1 MQKEK
6 EKLNL
11 FSDQA
16 LEKIIGYSITVNKHF
31 FSKDLINAVSIK
43 ANPWD
48 KQSFIYGLFLGDA
61 YINRYGAITLNQ
73 GWKQKGFLTW
83 KYLMLKQWNVLTN
96 KSFPVRVI
104 NFNKKRNKYYV
115 SYRFNTKSLFK
126 IERNLFFPLTVN
138 KQSLSKSK
146 KALPL
151 NFEEIINA
159 QVLALWFMDDG
170 GLGGNTALGLVLDV
184 SAFTTTEQ
192 VFIQQVLDK
201 KFHLKTS
208 LHIYNKN
215 KNHVKLY
222 FKKESVEVFKNLIK
236 PYIVPSLKYKI
247 KC

>member
-1 MQKEK
+1 MQK

-11 FSDQA
+11 LSNQA
-16 LEKIIGYSITVNKHF
+16 LEKIIGYSIIPGKEDKHLF
-31 FSKDLINAVSIK
+31 LKDLINAVSFK

-48 KQSFIYGLFLGDA
+48 KQSFIYGLLLRDA
-61 YINRYGAITLNQ
+61 YINKYGAITLNQ

-83 KYLMLKQWNVLTN
+83 NFLMLKQWNVLTN
-96 KSFPVRVI
+96 KSFPVKVV

-126 IERNLFFPLTVN
+126 IERSLFFP
-138 KQSLSKSK
+138 KQSKTNDKKVK

-151 NFEEIINA
+151 NFKEILNA

-184 SAFTTTEQ
+184 SAFTVQEQ
-192 VFIQQVLDK
+192 VFIQQVLNK
-201 KFHLKTS
+201 KFHLQTS

-222 FKKESVEVFKNLIK
+222 FKKESVELFKTLIK
-236 PYIVPSLKYKI
+236 PYIIPSLKYKI

>member
-1 MQKEK
+1 MQK

-11 FSDQA
+11 LSDQA
-16 LEKIIGYSITVNKHF
+16 LEEVIGYSIIVNKHLF
-31 FSKDLINAVSIK
+31 LKDLINAVSFK

-48 KQSFIYGLFLGDA
+48 KQSFIYGLLLGDA
-61 YINRYGAITLNQ
+61 YINKYGAITLNQ
-73 GWKQKGFLTW
+73 GWKQKVFLTW
-83 KYLMLKQWNVLTN
+83 KYLMLKQWNVLTD
-96 KSFPVRVI
+96 KSFPVKVV
-104 NFNKKRNKYYV
+104 NLNKKRNAYYV

-126 IERNLFFPLTVN
+126 TERDLFFPLIAAKKN
-138 KQSLSKSK
+138 KKSK

-151 NFEEIINA
+151 NFEEILNA

-184 SAFTTTEQ
+184 SAFTAQEQ
-192 VFIQQVLDK
+192 VFIQQVLDQ

-208 LHIYNKN
+208 LHIYNKD

-222 FKKESVEVFKNLIK
+222 FKKESVEVFKTLIK
-236 PYIVPSLKYKI
+236 PYIIPSLRYKI